1 MIILRILVVE
11 DEFSLAD
18 IIATKLRK
26 EKYNVDISSDGE
38 EGLDNALSGVY
49 DLIILDIMLP
59 KINGIEIL
67 KEIRKS
73 NIDTKVI
80 MLTAKSSLDDK
91 LIGFENGANDYITK
105 PFHIEELIA
114 RVNVQLRNNEK
125 NINKDILKFGD
136 IELNVRT
143 STITCT
149 KNNESINVSYKEL
162 MILEYLLNNSNQII
176 SKEQIYD
183 KIWGIDT
190 DFESKEVFSHANA
203 ACHRISHF
211 GGHPAAPLAV
221 PGSKDPGGLC
231 DDRLLRH
238 NAAVAL
244 HPVRKPGKTTCGFS
258 AAERPLVRGISGGRA
273 GLCLCPHGVS
283 ALAPGLSL
291 WSGVHEPGRGRGSL
305 FCILSGRLWRCSGHC
320 LCRQHFDHVLL
331 L

>member
-1 MIILRILVVE
+1 MRILVVE

-26 EKYNVDISSDGE
+26 EKYNVDISLDGE
-38 EGLDNALSGVY
+38 EGLDKALSDIY

-59 KINGIEIL
+59 KVNGIEIL
-67 KEIRKS
+67 KEIRNN

-91 LIGFENGANDYITK
+91 LIGFEKGANDYITK

-114 RVNVQLRNNEK
+114 RVNVWLRSNEK

-162 MILEYLLNNSNQII
+162 MILEYLMNNSNQII

-183 KIWGIDT
+183 KIWGIDK
-190 DFESKEVFSHANA
+190 DFESNNLEAYLSF
-203 ACHRISHF
+203 
-211 GGHPAAPLAV
+211 
-221 PGSKDPGGLC
+221 
-231 DDRLLRH
+231 
-238 NAAVAL
+238 
-244 HPVRKPGKTTCGFS
+244 VRKKLKIIDSDVTIK
-258 AAERPLVRGISGGRA
+258 AIRGMGYK
-273 GLCLCPHGVS
+273 LEV
-283 ALAPGLSL
+283 
-291 WSGVHEPGRGRGSL
+291 
-305 FCILSGRLWRCSGHC
+305 
-320 LCRQHFDHVLL
+320 
-331 L
+331 

>member
-1 MIILRILVVE
+1 MRILVVE

-26 EKYNVDISSDGE
+26 EKYNVDISLDGE
-38 EGLDNALSGVY
+38 DGLYNVLSGIY

-67 KEIRKS
+67 KEIRNN

-80 MLTAKSSLDDK
+80 MVTAKSSLDDK

-136 IELNVRT
+136 IKLNVRT
-143 STITCT
+143 STISCT
-149 KNNESINVSYKEL
+149 KNNESINISYKEL
-162 MILEYLLNNSNQII
+162 MILEYLMNNSNQII

-190 DFESKEVFSHANA
+190 DFESNNLEAYLSF
-203 ACHRISHF
+203 
-211 GGHPAAPLAV
+211 
-221 PGSKDPGGLC
+221 
-231 DDRLLRH
+231 
-238 NAAVAL
+238 
-244 HPVRKPGKTTCGFS
+244 VRKKLKIIDSDVTIK
-258 AAERPLVRGISGGRA
+258 AIRGMGYK
-273 GLCLCPHGVS
+273 LEV
-283 ALAPGLSL
+283 
-291 WSGVHEPGRGRGSL
+291 
-305 FCILSGRLWRCSGHC
+305 
-320 LCRQHFDHVLL
+320 
-331 L
+331 